1 MKKALPKILC
11 LTLALCLLTAVLTG
25 CGSTSEAA
33 VTDVISAAEQ
43 VYVNGTLTNTVEAR
57 LGAFQGKQGAYIEF
71 RFPTPQAFNTIFIN
85 EKTATVRQYNVYAE
99 IDGKY
104 TLVHTGK
111 NIFQENI
118 VIEPVT
124 ATAFKLEI
132 VNTAVGDDNFVI
144 QGISAYYISQNTPEE

>member
-1 MKKALPKILC
+1 MKKVLSKGICALC
-11 LTLALCLLTAVLTG
+11 VLCLLTAALTG
-25 CGSTSEAA
+25 CVGTSEN
-33 VTDVISAAEQ
+33 VITDVISTANE
-43 VYVNGTLTNTVEAR
+43 VYVNGTLTDTVEAR

-71 RFPTPQAFNTIFIN
+71 RFPAPQAFNTIFIN

-118 VIEPVT
+118 FIEAVT

-132 VNTAVGDDNFVI
+132 VNTAIGDDSFII
-144 QGISAYYISQNTPEE
+144 QGVSAYYIPEGA